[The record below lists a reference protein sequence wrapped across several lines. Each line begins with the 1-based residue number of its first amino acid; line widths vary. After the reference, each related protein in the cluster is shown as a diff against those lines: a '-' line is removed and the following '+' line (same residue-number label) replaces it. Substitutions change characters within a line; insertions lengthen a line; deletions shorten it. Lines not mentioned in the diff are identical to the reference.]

1 MNESDLPGIDLTTL
15 FLSVS
20 TAALMGLGIAPP
32 GSQDAP
38 EINLALAKQ
47 NIDLL
52 DLLREKTK
60 GNRTPDEDRLLE
72 QLLYET
78 RMLYVQVRERN
89 VKDGAGPKK

>member
-1 MNESDLPGIDLTTL
+1 VNESDLPRIDLTTL
-15 FLSVS
+15 FLSIS
-20 TAALMGLGIAPP
+20 TAALMGLGVAPP
-32 GSQDAP
+32 GAHEAP
-38 EINLALAKQ
+38 EVNLALAKQ

-52 DLLREKTK
+52 DLLREKTR

-89 VKDGAGPKK
+89 EKDGTGAKE